1 VAREV
6 PRPQKQH
13 AAEAAEHLPRRWEQE
28 PQAQSAQVQS
38 AQVQSAQVQS
48 AQVQSAQVQSA
59 QVLQR
64 RAQTMQLEELKQEV
78 RGRSA
83 LAPQGEKV

>member
-1 VAREV
+1 
-6 PRPQKQH
+6 
-13 AAEAAEHLPRRWEQE
+13 
-28 PQAQSAQVQS
+28 
-38 AQVQSAQVQS
+38 VQS